1 MRLVVLG
8 MGYSA
13 AQFVAQGRA
22 RFASVSVTVRSAEKA
37 ARLRAGG
44 FEAFVLS
51 GQMVDPALETAIRD
65 AGALLVSIP
74 AEDGGDPALPVLGE
88 VIRTAPRLG
97 WIGYLSTVGVYGDHQ
112 GAVVDETSDLRATSE
127 RGLRRIAAELGWL
140 DLGVA
145 SGKAVQVFRL
155 AGIYG
160 PGRNQLVSIADGS
173 ARRIIKAGQK
183 FSRIH
188 VEDIAGACLASLDR
202 PDPGAVYNV
211 ADNEPAP
218 PQDVIAF
225 AAGLLGL
232 PAPREE
238 PFDSATLSPMARSFY
253 MDSRQI
259 SNAKLRT
266 RLGYVM
272 RYPTYR
278 EGLTALFR
286 AGEGQ
291 RSR

>member
-13 AQFVAQGRA
+13 RQFVEQGRA
-22 RFASVSVTVRSAEKA
+22 RFTSVAVTVRSPEKA
-37 ARLRAGG
+37 TRLRAGG
-44 FEAFVLS
+44 IEASVLS
-51 GQMVDPALETAIRD
+51 GSVADPSLLTAIQNAD
-65 AGALLVSIP
+65 ALLVSIP
-74 AEDGGDPALPVLGE
+74 AEDGGDPALPLLGE
-88 VIRTAPRLG
+88 VIRTAPRLD

-112 GAVVDETSDLRATSE
+112 GALVDESSDLRATSE
-127 RGLRRIAAELGWL
+127 RGLRRIAAERGWL
-140 DLGVA
+140 DLGAA
-145 SGKAVQVFRL
+145 SGKAVHVFRL

-160 PGRNQLVSIADGS
+160 PGRNQLAAIAEGT

-188 VEDIAGACLASLDR
+188 VEDIAGACLASLGR
-202 PDPGAVYNV
+202 PDAGAIYNV

-225 AAGLLGL
+225 AAGLLGIA
-232 PAPREE
+232 APPEE
-238 PFDSATLSPMARSFY
+238 PFERATLSPMARSFY

-259 SNAKLRT
+259 SNAKLRN
-266 RLGYVM
+266 RLGYVL

-278 EGLTALFR
+278 EGLSALFE
-286 AGEGQ
+286 AGEGLQ
-291 RSR
+291 NR

>member
-13 AQFVAQGRA
+13 TQFVAQGRA
-22 RFASVSVTVRSAEKA
+22 RFTSVSVTVRSVQKA

-44 FEAFVLS
+44 FETFVLS
-51 GQMVDPALETAIRD
+51 GHAVDPALETAIRNAD
-65 AGALLVSIP
+65 ALLVCIP
-74 AEDGGDPALPVLGE
+74 AEDGGDPALPLLGD
-88 VIRTAPRLG
+88 VIGTAPGLG

-112 GAVVDETSDLRATSE
+112 GRLVDETSDLRATSE
-127 RGLRRIAAELGWL
+127 RGLRRIAAERGWL
-140 DLGVA
+140 DLGA
-145 SGKAVQVFRL
+145 TSGKAVNVFRL

-160 PGRNQLVSIADGS
+160 PGRNPLVSVADGS
-173 ARRIIKAGQK
+173 ARRVIKAGQK

-202 PDPGAVYNV
+202 PEPGAVYNV

-232 PAPREE
+232 PAPPEE

-259 SNAKLRT
+259 SNVKLRT
-266 RLGYVM
+266 RLGYPL
-272 RYPTYR
+272 RYPTFR
-278 EGLTALFR
+278 EGLTALFT
-286 AGEGQ
+286 AGEGR
-291 RSR
+291 RSG